1 MKEVTVM
8 PLPIAPVGRELTVKR
23 IGLDDKT
30 KKHLE
35 SLGIT
40 IGSKLTIM
48 SSGGGNLIITIL
60 SGRLCLDSSIS
71 SKILVA

>member
-1 MKEVTVM
+1 M
-8 PLPIAPVGRELTVKR
+8 PLPIAPVGAEMTVKR

-30 KKHLE
+30 KRHLE

-40 IGSKLTIM
+40 IGAKLTVLS
-48 SSGGGNLIITIL
+48 SSGGNTIIAIMN
-60 SGRLCLDSSIS
+60 GRLCLDRVVS